1 MGLPKGRTN
10 NPSGRKRGIPNKVG
24 RDAKQLIADFFT
36 EKMAEMWTIWPKLT
50 PREKSNLMVG
60 LAPYVAAKLATVA
73 VSAELNFKE
82 MPEEAL
88 DSICE
93 RLINNTRHEK

>member
-73 VSAELNFKE
+73 VSAELNFKD
-82 MPEEAL
+82 MPEEVIDRIAY
-88 DSICE
+88 
-93 RLINNTRHEK
+93 RLMNREK